1 MLSRRINDN
10 SKVVRM
16 TTVGDATT
24 CSVNFENFKGVV
36 YDRNFFIIQATVSLA
51 SQKDASET
59 I

>member
-1 MLSRRINDN
+1 MFSRSVNDN

-16 TTVGDATT
+16 TIVSDATT
-24 CSVNFENFKGVV
+24 CSVNFENSKGVV

-51 SQKDASET
+51 SQKDATER